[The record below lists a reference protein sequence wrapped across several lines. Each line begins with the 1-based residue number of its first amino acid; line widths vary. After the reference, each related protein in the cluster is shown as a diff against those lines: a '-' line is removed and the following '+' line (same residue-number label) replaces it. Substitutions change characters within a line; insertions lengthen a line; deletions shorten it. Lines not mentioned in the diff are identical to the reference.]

1 MVAKST
7 LLRRRCWIPAYW
19 VTLAPRSNRD
29 GVDFFAI
36 WTLHET
42 HNAIPTHQIACLAQG
57 AFFGSEHSAHA
68 FPVQAPI
75 EIVRGPGHAR

>member
-1 MVAKST
+1 
-7 LLRRRCWIPAYW
+7 

-57 AFFGSEHSAHA
+57 AFFGNELDDATTGQSI
-68 FPVQAPI
+68 PQKP
-75 EIVRGPGHAR
+75 